1 MVGGSTSS
9 DVAFRIDNQRTGGG
23 NAFHVNGDGKLLV
36 NHSASVSQAGV
47 APTVQVHGTGSA
59 TSSISATRN
68 SNDTG
73 GPYLILSKSRGT
85 SVAATTVVQDGDIL
99 GQVMFA
105 GADGGDLAP
114 VGASI
119 QAIVDGTPGTND
131 MPGKLVFSTT
141 SDGAETATARLT
153 ISAGGT
159 ATFEHPVVTQSG
171 ATQGYYIENNAGNT
185 VTPRITNDANDHTV
199 IRPGKSSGAVQFNNF
214 ANDAELMRLTDGGK
228 LGLGVSPD
236 YKLHIYTSD
245 SGASAHANADDL
257 FIESSG
263 SAGMTIASGSSSNG
277 SLFFADSESTIVGQ
291 VEYDHANDLMNFIA
305 GGSTSI
311 RVSSSGLLF
320 GGDSAAA
327 NTLHDY
333 EEGSF
338 TMGISGGTFAAGN
351 TTAYYVK
358 VGQMVWFYWY
368 SGAATINS
376 ASGNALLTGL
386 PFTANST
393 GYTLFQYLHGN
404 AVDGNSRGGYINVS
418 NTNAPWIDDG
428 AVSQASFNGG
438 TGQYMMV
445 QGMITTDS

>member
-1 MVGGSTSS
+1 GLDDSADDLVIGLGSTVGTTPAISVDEDQKVTLPKKFTVDGADGAIDNDYVAFFRNQEATDDRNFGLYVVGGSTSS

-171 ATQGYYIENNAGNT
+171 ATQGFYIENNAGNA

-199 IRPGKSSGAVQFNNF
+199 IRPGKSGGAVQFNNF
-214 ANDAELMRLTDGGK
+214 ANDAELMRLTDAGL
-228 LGLGVSPD
+228 LGLGTSPD
-236 YKLHIYTSD
+236 YKLHIFTAD
-245 SGASAHANADDL
+245 SSASAHANADDL
-257 FIESSG
+257 FIENSG
-263 SAGMTIASGSSSNG
+263 NAGMTIGSGTTSNG
-277 SLFFADSESTIVGQ
+277 SIFFSDSDSSLSGQ
-291 VEYDHANDLMNFIA
+291 IEYRHN
-305 GGSTSI
+305 
-311 RVSSSGLLF
+311 
-320 GGDSAAA
+320 GDSLYFYTGAGSRLRIDSDGLKFGSDTAAA
-327 NTLHDY
+327 NALNDY

-338 TMGISGGTFAAGN
+338 TIDT
-351 TTAYYVK
+351 
-358 VGQMVWFYWY
+358 
-368 SGAATINS
+368 
-376 ASGNALLTGL
+376 
-386 PFTANST
+386 
-393 GYTLFQYLHGN
+393 
-404 AVDGNSRGGYINVS
+404 DG
-418 NTNAPWIDDG
+418 
-428 AVSQASFNGG
+428 
-438 TGQYMMV
+438 
-445 QGMITTDS
+445 